1 MTTAATEGA
10 RERILRAAGELFYS
24 KGIRNVGIDE
34 VIAQAG
40 VAKASLYKHF
50 ESKDA
55 LILEWV
61 RQQHEAWR
69 NHWVAGVMARADVA
83 RGRILGIFQELE
95 ESAIDDDLCRGCLFQ
110 NVVVELADAEH
121 PAHQASVEHKR
132 AMRAFIQQLCAEAGA
147 SDPEGLAY
155 VLAMLHEGAIVA
167 GVEERSPEPAR
178 RAREAAAQL
187 LP

>member
-10 RERILRAAGELFYS
+10 RDRILRAAGELFYS

-34 VIAQAG
+34 VIARAG

-69 NHWVAGVMARADVA
+69 SVWVAGVMERADDA
-83 RGRILGIFQELE
+83 RGRILGIFDELQE
-95 ESAIDDDLCRGCLFQ
+95 SFDDEVCRGCLFQ
-110 NVVVELADAEH
+110 NVVVELADAGH

-167 GVEERSPEPAR
+167 GVEERSAEPAR
-178 RAREAAAQL
+178 RAREAAEQL